1 MQGASSGSWF
11 DIGLHAGGK
20 GAYTAIDAVSGEMTK
35 QLALALRDGGT
46 VLVYGA
52 LSNDPVQMD
61 TLDTLYKFKKAEV
74 HLTQH

>member
-1 MQGASSGSWF
+1 
-11 DIGLHAGGK
+11 
-20 GAYTAIDAVSGEMTK
+20 MTR

-61 TLDTLYKFKKAEV
+61 TLDTLYKLKRVEV
-74 HLTQH
+74 CHSSIPWLCLTALIPDNLVTYAWFV